1 MEKRMKEIKA
11 YVRLEK
17 ADKVIFA
24 LEEAGI
30 PGLTAIE
37 VKAVGKAAVPE
48 TERVSIDYIDKIS
61 PVTKLEI
68 ICRDEDAMRLVEVIK
83 KTAWSGRSGDGMIF
97 VSDINYAVKIRNGV
111 TGEDALISVA
121 GKRGKNN
128 KKD

>member
-1 MEKRMKEIKA
+1 MKEIKA
-11 YVRLEK
+11 YVRFEK
-17 ADKVIFA
+17 ADKVISA
-24 LEEAGI
+24 LEEAGV

-48 TERVSIDYIDKIS
+48 QERVSIDYIEKIS

-68 ICRDEDAMRLVEVIK
+68 ICRDEDAMRLADVIK
-83 KTAWSGRSGDGMIF
+83 KTAWSGRRGDGMIF

-111 TGEDALISVA
+111 TGEDALISGA
-121 GKRGKNN
+121 GNSGKNN